1 MAVVEVDSDRVV
13 SDRLEAFGAKLFG
26 PAAGGEDGQRI
37 PVDLLAEFS
46 GICGWAHPA
55 EPCRRIEDAASVGP
69 LDGETL
75 IAIEVKVAGRHVD
88 GHGGMVRS
96 GAITR

>member
-1 MAVVEVDSDRVV
+1 MAVVEVDSDRVI
-13 SDRLEAFGAKLFG
+13 SDRLETLRAKLLR
-26 PAAGGEDGQRI
+26 AASGGEHGQWI

-46 GICGWAHPA
+46 GIRGGAHAA
-55 EPCRRIEDAASVGP
+55 EPRRRIEDAASVGP

-75 IAIEVKVAGRHVD
+75 IAIEVKVAGRQID